1 MKRVTFL
8 IADGILKP
16 SSLFNVVEIF
26 EKANE
31 FLKQRT
37 GQPYYEIRL
46 AGTHL
51 QQSLANGTF
60 SLKVSPLKTE
70 DHADL
75 IILPSFAEQDDFA
88 IRKSRRALDWVIEQ
102 YGAGAEVA
110 SLCTGTFLL
119 AATGLLDGK
128 ACATHWKAAVY
139 FRRLFPELKLH
150 TNKIVTDQQG
160 VYTAGGAISSLNLA
174 LYIIEKYNGRE
185 AALYCARVLQIDID
199 RNSQSPFMIF
209 EGLKDHTDD
218 VIRAIQEFI
227 EDHVGDRLTVE
238 QLALQSAMDR
248 INFTRRFKKATQL
261 SPADYVQRVK
271 VERAKRLFE
280 STGMQINEVM
290 YNVGY
295 VDIKAFRE
303 TFKKIAGMTP
313 GDYRSK
319 FNNTIADNLKLLK
332 RSMT

>member
-1 MKRVTFL
+1 MKQVIFL
-8 IADGILKP
+8 IADGVLKP
-16 SSLFNVVEIF
+16 SSLFNAIEIF

-31 FLKQRT
+31 FLAQRT
-37 GQPYYEIRL
+37 GRPYYDIRL
-46 AGTHL
+46 AGTNL
-51 QQSLANGTF
+51 RQPLVGGLFTLRVS
-60 SLKVSPLKTE
+60 SLKTAGK
-70 DHADL
+70 ADL
-75 IILPSFAEQDDFA
+75 VILPSFAEQDDFA
-88 IRKSRRALDWVIEQ
+88 IRKSRKALDWVVSQ
-102 YGAGAEVA
+102 YRAGAEVA

-128 ACATHWKAAVY
+128 PCATHWKAEAY

-199 RNSQSPFMIF
+199 RSSQSPFIIF
-209 EGLKDHTDD
+209 DGLKDHKDE
-218 VIRAIQEFI
+218 VIRDSQEFI
-227 EDHVGDRLTVE
+227 EQHVNERLTVE
-238 QLALQSAMDR
+238 QLALESAMDR

-261 SPADYVQRVK
+261 SPADYVQRIK
-271 VERAKRLFE
+271 VESAKRLFE

-290 YNVGY
+290 YEVGY
-295 VDIKAFRE
+295 TDIKAFRE

-313 GDYRSK
+313 GDYRNK
-319 FNNTIADNLKLLK
+319 FNKIPI
-332 RSMT
+332 